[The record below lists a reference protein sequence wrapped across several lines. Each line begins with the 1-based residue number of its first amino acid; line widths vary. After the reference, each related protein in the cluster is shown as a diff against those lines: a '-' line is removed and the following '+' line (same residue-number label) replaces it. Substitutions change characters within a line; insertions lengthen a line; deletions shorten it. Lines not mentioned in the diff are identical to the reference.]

1 MIDVLITG
9 ADGQLGSELVSLKG
23 KFSNFNFLL
32 TDISNLNIV
41 NYSEVEKYVVNNK
54 IDVIINCAAYT
65 NVDKA
70 EDEPDNANEINSF
83 AVKNL
88 AVIAKKF
95 QLKLIHIS
103 TDYVFD
109 GNSALPYK
117 EEDRS
122 NPQSV
127 YGFTKLKGERALSE
141 INPDNSIIIRTSW
154 LYSAFGNNFV
164 KTILKLSEKKT
175 NISIVSDQIGSPTYA
190 NDLAKAIL
198 QIIPSI
204 ENKDVQ
210 IYHYANNG
218 KCSWFQFAEEIM
230 KLSKHECIVEPISSK
245 KFDAKAKR
253 PNFSL
258 LNTEKFQKTFHIN
271 IPDWKES
278 LENCILKLKVK
289 VKKDISN

>member
-9 ADGQLGSELVSLKG
+9 SDGQLGSELISLESR
-23 KFSNFNFLL
+23 FSNFNFFL
-32 TDISNLNIV
+32 TNKRNLNIV
-41 NYSEVEKYVVNNK
+41 NYSEVEKYVLKNK

-70 EDEPDNANEINSF
+70 EDEPDSADEINSL

-88 AVIAKKF
+88 AEIAKKF

-109 GNSALPYK
+109 GNSSISYIEKDIP
-117 EEDRS
+117 

-127 YGFTKLKGERALSE
+127 YGSTKRKGECSLLE
-141 INPDNSIIIRTSW
+141 INPSNSLIIRTSW
-154 LYSAFGNNFV
+154 LYSKFGNNFV
-164 KTILKLSEKKT
+164 KTIMKLSAEK
-175 NISIVSDQIGSPTYA
+175 NSISVVSDQIGSPTYA

-204 ENKDVQ
+204 KNKNVQ
-210 IYHYANNG
+210 LYHYANKG
-218 KCSWFQFAEEIM
+218 TCSWFQFAEEIIR
-230 KLSKHECIVEPISSK
+230 LSKHRCIVEPVTSK
-245 KFDAKAKR
+245 KFNAKAKR

-258 LNTEKFQKTFHIN
+258 LNTEKFQKTFKMN

-278 LENCILKLKVK
+278 LEKCILRL
-289 VKKDISN
+289 N

>member
-9 ADGQLGSELVSLKG
+9 ADGQLGSELISLKNR
-23 KFSNFNFLL
+23 FSNFNFFL
-32 TDISNLNIV
+32 TDINNLNII

-65 NVDKA
+65 NVDNA
-70 EDEPDNANEINSF
+70 EDEPDIANDINSL

-88 AVIAKKF
+88 AEIVKKF

-109 GNSALPYK
+109 GNSSIPYK
-117 EEDRS
+117 EEDKS

-127 YGFTKLKGERALSE
+127 YGFTKLKGERALLE
-141 INPDNSIIIRTSW
+141 INPSNSLIIRTSW
-154 LYSAFGNNFV
+154 LYSTFGNNFV
-164 KTILKLSEKKT
+164 KTMLKLSAKK
-175 NISIVSDQIGSPTYA
+175 NSISVVSDQIGSPTYA

-198 QIIPSI
+198 QIIPLI
-204 ENKDVQ
+204 KNKDVQ

-218 KCSWFQFAEEIM
+218 KCSWFQFAQEIM
-230 KLSKHECIVEPISSK
+230 KLSKHKGIVEPISSK

-271 IPDWKES
+271 IPDWKKS
-278 LENCILKLKVK
+278 LENCILKLKIK
-289 VKKDISN
+289 S